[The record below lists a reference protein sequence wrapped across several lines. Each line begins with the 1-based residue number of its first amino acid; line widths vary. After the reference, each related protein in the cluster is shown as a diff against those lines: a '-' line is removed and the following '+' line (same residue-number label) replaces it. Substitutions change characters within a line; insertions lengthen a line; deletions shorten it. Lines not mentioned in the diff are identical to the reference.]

1 MEAKTAVVTGGANGI
16 GRALTLA
23 LLELGANVAVIDKNA
38 PPASFLRFENIMFSR
53 GDIAEKQCVE
63 DFSAAVL
70 TRFKAVDHIINNAC
84 FSNGGIL
91 SGCGWESFNEILHTG
106 VTAPYYLAL
115 LLKDHLAPGAA
126 IVNISSSRAYMSQ
139 PDTESYTAAK
149 GGISALTHALAVS
162 LRGRARVNSISPG
175 WIDTGAYQSAQ
186 SYTPEYTEADIL
198 QHPAGRVGR
207 PDDIV
212 EAALFL
218 LSDKAGFITGQNI
231 TIDGGMSTQMIYSA
245 DCGWEYHPNE
255 RREY

>member
-1 MEAKTAVVTGGANGI
+1 MNGKTAIVTGGANGI

-23 LLELGANVAVIDKNA
+23 LLERGADVAVIDKNT
-38 PPASFLRFENIMFSR
+38 PPEAFSGFENLLFVQ
-53 GDIAEKQCVE
+53 GDITEKHCIE
-63 DFSAAVL
+63 DFSATVIS
-70 TRFKAVDHIINNAC
+70 RFKSVDYIINNAC

-91 SGCGWESFNEILHTG
+91 SGCTWEHFNEILHTG
-106 VTAPYYLAL
+106 VTAPYYLTL
-115 LLKDHLAPGAA
+115 QMLEHFSPGAS

-162 LRGRARVNSISPG
+162 LRGRARVNSVSPG
-175 WIDTGAYQSAQ
+175 WIDTGAYQREK
-186 SYTPEYTEADIL
+186 SYTPEYSQADIL
-198 QHPAGRVGR
+198 QHPVGRVGR

-212 EAALFL
+212 EAVLFL
-218 LSDKAGFITGQNI
+218 LSDKAGFITGQNL

>member
-1 MEAKTAVVTGGANGI
+1 MKGKTAVVTGGSNGI

-23 LLELGANVAVIDKNA
+23 LLERGANVAVIDKYA
-38 PPASFLRFENIMFSR
+38 PPASISKSENLLFMQ
-53 GDIAEKQCVE
+53 GDIAEKHSVE
-63 DFSAAVL
+63 AFSAAVIS
-70 TRFKAVDHIINNAC
+70 RFKSVDSIINNAC
-84 FSNGGIL
+84 FSNGGII
-91 SGCGWESFNEILHTG
+91 SGCTWERFSEILSTG
-106 VTAPYYLAL
+106 VTAPYYLTL
-115 LLKDHLAPGAA
+115 QLMQHLAPGAA

-162 LRGRARVNSISPG
+162 LRGLARVNSISPG
-175 WIDTGAYQSAQ
+175 WIDTGAFQQAEG
-186 SYTPEYTEADIL
+186 YTPRYSQADIL
-198 QHPAGRVGR
+198 QHPVERVGR

-218 LSDKAGFITGQNI
+218 LSDKAGFITGQNL